1 MPRRNSQAIDAE
13 RGSAYKEVAEA
24 MISSLEELRQFR
36 DPKDSIFI
44 AR

>member
-1 MPRRNSQAIDAE
+1 MPRWDSHAIDAG

-24 MISSLEELRQFR
+24 MIGSLEESRQSR
-36 DPKDSIFI
+36 NSEDSIFI